1 MQFAA
6 HITSTREANGMQETV
21 EGTIVVS
28 VVEPIDDTD
37 MKAGFITVK
46 TSEDDY
52 VKLEVGSYTTF
63 VTLEEGENVLVQA
76 ETMGSTGVIYAKS
89 VILTERSAR

>member
-1 MQFAA
+1 
-6 HITSTREANGMQETV
+6 MQEMV

-28 VVEPIDDTD
+28 VVEPIGDTD
-37 MKAGFITVK
+37 MKTGFITIK

-63 VTLEEGENVLVQA
+63 VTLKEGEKVLDQA
-76 ETMGSTGVIYAKS
+76 ETVGSTGVIYAMN
-89 VILTERSAR
+89 VRLIERSDK

>member
-1 MQFAA
+1 MEE
-6 HITSTREANGMQETV
+6 RV
-21 EGTIVVS
+21 EGIIVAS
-28 VVEPIDDTD
+28 VVEPISDTD

-63 VTLEEGENVLVQA
+63 ATLEEGEKVLVQA
-76 ETMGSTGVIYAKS
+76 ETLGSTGVIYAKS
-89 VILTERSAR
+89 VILSERSAK

>member
-1 MQFAA
+1 M
-6 HITSTREANGMQETV
+6 EEMV
-21 EGTIVVS
+21 EGIIVAS
-28 VVEPIDDTD
+28 VVESISGTD

-63 VTLEEGENVLVQA
+63 ASLEEGERVLVQA
-76 ETMGSTGVIYAKS
+76 ETLGSTGVIYAKS
-89 VILTERSAR
+89 VVLAERSAK